1 VFGGV
6 STQEEV
12 YEHTTLPLL
21 QRFLGGDNCVMFA
34 YGMTN
39 AGKTYTIQGSNSNP
53 GVLPRLVSAI
63 LDEMTSKGSNNDPTS
78 NDNWDLHISM
88 LEIYQESI
96 FDLLSKKKEKLSIRD
111 ANGKVEVSKLSTHSV
126 KSTKEACKLMDQA
139 ASRRSKSSTFLNT
152 GSSRSHAVYTVTLDR
167 CSSQDGVFNQS
178 VAFQLVDLAGA
189 ERGNRTKATG
199 AQQKEANN
207 INMSLMQLWRC
218 LQGMK
223 KKNCN
228 SNNGSELCSSQEIIP
243 FRESKLTHLLMPIL
257 NRAGMSG
264 ISMIACVNPQEAD
277 YDETLSILGGLA
289 NCLHVVLVYSKF
301 SSSMCCNTIQVMHRS
316 PPR

>member
-1 VFGGV
+1 
-6 STQEEV
+6 
-12 YEHTTLPLL
+12 
-21 QRFLGGDNCVMFA
+21 MFA

-39 AGKTYTIQGSNSNP
+39 AGKTYTIQGQNSNP
-53 GVLPRLVSAI
+53 GILPRLVTAVLNELSTNK
-63 LDEMTSKGSNNDPTS
+63 EE
-78 NDNWDLHISM
+78 WDLHVSM
-88 LEIYQESI
+88 LEIYQENI

-111 ANGKVEVSKLSTHSV
+111 ANGKVEVNKLSTHSI
-126 KSTKEACKLMDQA
+126 KSAKDACKLMDQA
-139 ASRRSKSSTFLNT
+139 ASKRSKSSTFLNT
-152 GSSRSHAVYTVTLDR
+152 GSSRSHAVYTITLDR
-167 CSSQDGVFNQS
+167 CTSQDSVYNQS

-189 ERGNRTKATG
+189 ERGNRTKATS

-223 KKNCN
+223 K
-228 SNNGSELCSSQEIIP
+228 NNGTVSLNSTQEIIP

-277 YDETLSILGGLA
+277 YDETISILGM
-289 NCLHVVLVYSKF
+289 N
-301 SSSMCCNTIQVMHRS
+301 R
-316 PPR
+316 

>member
-6 STQEEV
+6 STQEDV

-167 CSSQDGVFNQS
+167 CSSQDGVFNQ
-178 VAFQLVDLAGA
+178 
-189 ERGNRTKATG
+189 
-199 AQQKEANN
+199 
-207 INMSLMQLWRC
+207 
-218 LQGMK
+218 
-223 KKNCN
+223 
-228 SNNGSELCSSQEIIP
+228 
-243 FRESKLTHLLMPIL
+243 
-257 NRAGMSG
+257 
-264 ISMIACVNPQEAD
+264 
-277 YDETLSILGGLA
+277 
-289 NCLHVVLVYSKF
+289 
-301 SSSMCCNTIQVMHRS
+301 
-316 PPR
+316 